1 MKQIG
6 IALLLLLASGCATG
20 EKKEAPVSATSEP
33 PTHHLD
39 LLAVQ
44 HDLGMDP
51 SPSFVGYKEKRFDA
65 CRMKEDLSH
74 ISDCSRAYFIQ
85 VGIQLSCRPT
95 EEAQNNT
102 LDPGDLTPAGNRD
115 LRWQLSPTSGQFR
128 TDVDGHGII
137 LAITAHSMKKQYLRI
152 STGEDFLIT
161 KAREATQI
169 VTPVSWCK

>member
-1 MKQIG
+1 VKQIG
-6 IALLLLLASGCATG
+6 IALFLLLASGCATS
-20 EKKEAPVSATSEP
+20 EKSEP
-33 PTHHLD
+33 PPIPEPLAHQLD

-65 CRMKEDLSH
+65 CRMKPDLPN

-102 LDPGDLTPAGNRD
+102 LSQGDLTPVGNRN
-115 LRWQLSPTSGQFR
+115 LRWQISPASGQFR

-137 LAITAHSMKKQYLRI
+137 LTITARSLKKQYLRV
-152 STGEDFLIT
+152 STGEDFLMM
-161 KAREATQI
+161 KAGEATQI
-169 VTPVSWCK
+169 VTPVSWCR

>member
-20 EKKEAPVSATSEP
+20 ERKESPPPSTPEP
-33 PTHHLD
+33 PTHHID

-65 CRMKEDLSH
+65 CRMKEDLPN

-102 LDPGDLTPAGNRD
+102 LGQGDLTPVGNRD
-115 LRWQLSPTSGQFR
+115 LRWQISPASGQFR

-137 LAITAHSMKKQYLRI
+137 LAITAHSMKKQYLRV
-152 STGEDFLIT
+152 STGVDFLIM
-161 KAREATQI
+161 KAGEATQI
-169 VTPVSWCK
+169 VTPVSWCR